1 MDASPQQ
8 LRVDI
13 AVVGG
18 GIAGLVAAAL
28 ARRQGLHV
36 LVIDPAPLGGR
47 GRTVE
52 RGGFLFNRGPHALY
66 LGGPAERVLRS
77 LGCDLGG
84 APPST
89 SMFGRLDDRVQPLP
103 TNLRTLVR
111 TRLLGF
117 KGKSAITRFQSRLA
131 SSKASTLTGTTFAE
145 WIDAQ
150 PLPADARAL
159 VEMLS
164 RVATYTNAPTLA
176 SADMVVGQMQQ
187 AMGKGV
193 RYLHGGWQSI
203 VDHLAP
209 ASAAH
214 LHATASAI
222 TRDGSDVVV
231 ECAGGSHV
239 VAKAVVVALTDPR
252 ATAGLLGRAPFMVG
266 PPVEA
271 SCLDLGLY
279 VSPPLGLLLGV
290 DQPLYLSVHSP
301 SARLA
306 PEGKAMVHVAR
317 YLSPGESAG
326 EQRLADDTRH
336 QLHAHA
342 ALADIAPDQILEERY
357 LHRMTVVGAMATA
370 EHGGLPG
377 RPGTHDS
384 GIDNVFLAGDWV
396 GPTGHLLDAS
406 VASAAAAA
414 EAACRAATLVER

>member
-317 YLSPGESAG
+317 YLAPGEQPEPAAQTAELLRLAARAG
-326 EQRLADDTRH
+326 ITAEHIVEQRS
-336 QLHAHA
+336 
-342 ALADIAPDQILEERY
+342 
-357 LHRMTVVGAMATA
+357 LHRMTVAGALPTA
-370 EHGGLPG
+370 ALGGLPG
-377 RPGTHDS
+377 RPAATAS
-384 GIDNVFLAGDWV
+384 GVDGVFLAGDWV
-396 GPTGHLLDAS
+396 GPRGHLLDAS
-406 VASAAAAA
+406 LASAEDAVAAAV
-414 EAACRAATLVER
+414 RLVRR